1 MCGPNVFGHS
11 PFLKH
16 WCKVL
21 DVGVLGL
28 AFWSASE
35 FRVPEALQACVSCV
49 GFRACLVIPAA
60 DQEQPSEELAADPP
74 KEQSGPGIG
83 SHEPPNPNHGP
94 WVVC

>member
-1 MCGPNVFGHS
+1 M
-11 PFLKH
+11 
-16 WCKVL
+16 
-21 DVGVLGL
+21 
-28 AFWSASE
+28 
-35 FRVPEALQACVSCV
+35 
-49 GFRACLVIPAA
+49 IPAA